1 MEQRSP
7 ELQEAARKGR
17 LTASSIGA
25 VMGLDPYRGPEDVI
39 RAMVRE
45 AKGAESE
52 FTGNVATEYGTF
64 HEDGAAFEYTL
75 ETGLEIDPGEGF
87 YTHGVFLGAFHD
99 KLVNDGLLEIRCPYG
114 LRDAQAPVRFKTV
127 GEQPHYYARMQLKM
141 YVTGRE
147 WCHFYQW
154 APNGTRLDMVEY
166 NAEFVEAE
174 ILPAAEMFLLDLAGA
189 LNDPDEYLE
198 PLRKEINTKHAAKLV
213 AEYEELQEAID
224 RADERKKDILD
235 EMVRMSDGRNALIDG
250 HKLTKVDKK
259 GSVSYAKAVKEHLP
273 KLDLEPYRGKASTSW
288 KFT

>member
-1 MEQRSP
+1 MEQRSK
-7 ELQEAARKGR
+7 EWFAARKGR

-64 HEDGAAFEYTL
+64 HEEGAAFEYTL
-75 ETGLEIDPGEGF
+75 ETGLETDDGEGF
-87 YTHGVFLGAFHD
+87 YTHGHFLGASPD
-99 KLVNDGLLEIRCPYG
+99 KLVNDGLLEIKCPYG
-114 LRDAQAPVRFKTV
+114 LRNAEAPVKFKSLKE
-127 GEQPHYYARMQLKM
+127 EQPHYYAQMQM
-141 YVTGRE
+141 QMHVTGRE

-154 APNGTRLDMVEY
+154 APNGTRLELVKYDAEY
-166 NAEFVEAE
+166 ITAE
-174 ILPAAEMFLLDLAGA
+174 ILPAATQFLANLIKALA
-189 LNDPDEYLE
+189 DPDEYLE

-224 RADERKKDILD
+224 RATERKKDILD

-259 GSVSYAKAVKEHLP
+259 GSVSYAKVVKEHLP

-288 KFT
+288 RFT

>member
-1 MEQRSP
+1 MEQRS
-7 ELQEAARKGR
+7 EEWFAARKGR

-39 RAMVRE
+39 RSMVRDQH
-45 AKGAESE
+45 GAESE

-64 HEDGAAFEYTL
+64 HEEGAAFEYTL
-75 ETGLEIDPGEGF
+75 ETGNEVDPGEGF
-87 YTHGVFLGAFHD
+87 YTLGAYLGASPD
-99 KLVNDGLLEIRCPYG
+99 GLVNDGLLEIKCPYG
-114 LRDAQAPVRFKTV
+114 LRNAEAPVKFKTLK
-127 GEQPHYYARMQLKM
+127 EQPHYYAQMQMQM

-154 APNGTRLDMVEY
+154 APNGTQLELVKYDAEYIEVE
-166 NAEFVEAE
+166 
-174 ILPAAEMFLLDLAGA
+174 LGSAAEVFLLDMAGA
-189 LNDPDEYLE
+189 LADPDEYLE

-213 AEYEELQEAID
+213 AEYEEMQEAID
-224 RADERKKDILD
+224 RATERKKDILD

-250 HKLTKVDKK
+250 HKLTRVDKV
-259 GSVSYAKAVKEHLP
+259 GGVSYAKAVKEHLP